1 MKVSKKIN
9 SLRRQV
15 MNSLTKNI
23 GNSYPAAHLNSGVIP
38 EINRI
43 LISRPNHRLG
53 NQLLTTPL
61 VQEVIDTFPNCKIDL
76 FVKGGVANAVF
87 ENYENIDR
95 VIQLPKKPFS
105 HLIIYIF
112 KWFALKKRS
121 YDLVINGDKDSSS
134 GKLATK
140 LAKGKFKL
148 FGDLNEA
155 IQSEYDDYEH
165 ISKYPVYN
173 LRKYLSLIGF
183 PKNNKPV
190 PTLNIKLSEKELVKG
205 KTVLKE
211 LVHNEK
217 PTICIYTNA
226 TGDKCYDEV
235 WWTQLYNQLLKD
247 FPEYNVIELL
257 PIENLSRINFVAPN
271 LYSKDVREMCA
282 LLANTAIF
290 ITADNG
296 VMHLASAAQIPV
308 VGFFKITNLEKYGPY
323 GNKSVAYNT
332 NETNLNDW
340 LKGIHNILG

>member
-1 MKVSKKIN
+1 M
-9 SLRRQV
+9 
-15 MNSLTKNI
+15 
-23 GNSYPAAHLNSGVIP
+23 
-38 EINRI
+38 
-43 LISRPNHRLG
+43 
-53 NQLLTTPL
+53 
-61 VQEVIDTFPNCKIDL
+61 
-76 FVKGGVANAVF
+76 
-87 ENYENIDR
+87 
-95 VIQLPKKPFS
+95 
-105 HLIIYIF
+105 
-112 KWFALKKRS
+112 
-121 YDLVINGDKDSSS
+121 INGDKDSSS

-173 LRKYLSLIGF
+173 LREYLSLIGF

-235 WWTQLYNQLLKD
+235 WWTQLYKRLCKD

-257 PIENLSRINFVAPN
+257 PIENISRINFVAPN
-271 LYSKDVREMCA
+271 LYSKDVREMGA

-308 VGFFKITNLEKYGPY
+308 VGFFKITNL
-323 GNKSVAYNT
+323 SVD
-332 NETNLNDW
+332 EL
-340 LKGIHNILG
+340 L

>member
-1 MKVSKKIN
+1 
-9 SLRRQV
+9 

-173 LRKYLSLIGF
+173 LREYLSLIGF

-282 LLANTAIF
+282 LLANAAIF

>member
-173 LRKYLSLIGF
+173 LREYLSLIGF

-217 PTICIYTNA
+217 QTICIYTNA

>member
-76 FVKGGVANAVF
+76 FVKGGVAKAVF

-105 HLIIYIF
+105 HLIKYIF

-148 FGDLNEA
+148 FGDLTEA
-155 IQSEYDDYEH
+155 IQSEFDDYEH

-173 LRKYLSLIGF
+173 LREYLALIGF

-190 PTLNIKLSEKELVKG
+190 PTLNIKLSEQELVKG

-211 LVHNEK
+211 LVHNK
-217 PTICIYTNA
+217 NPTICIYTNA

>member
-173 LRKYLSLIGF
+173 LREYLSLIGF

-257 PIENLSRINFVAPN
+257 PIENVSRINFVAPN

>member
-23 GNSYPAAHLNSGVIP
+23 GNSYPTAHLNSGVIP

-61 VQEVIDTFPNCKIDL
+61 VQELIDTFPNCKIDL

-87 ENYENIDR
+87 ENYEHIDK

-105 HLIIYIF
+105 HLIKYIF
-112 KWFALKKRS
+112 KWFSLKKRS

-134 GKLATK
+134 GKLATQ

-148 FGDLNEA
+148 FGDLNET
-155 IQSEYDDYEH
+155 IQNEYDDYEH

-173 LRKYLSLIGF
+173 LREYLALIGF
-183 PKNNKPV
+183 QKNNKPV
-190 PTLNIKLSEKELVKG
+190 PTLNIKLSEQELAKG
-205 KTVLKE
+205 KSVLRE

-235 WWTQLYNQLLKD
+235 WWIQLYNQLLKD

-257 PIENLSRINFVAPN
+257 PIENISRINFVAPN
-271 LYSKDVREMCA
+271 LYSKDVREMGA

-323 GNKSVAYNT
+323 GNNSIAYNT
-332 NETNLNDW
+332 NESNLNDW
-340 LKGIHNILG
+340 LKGIHNILS